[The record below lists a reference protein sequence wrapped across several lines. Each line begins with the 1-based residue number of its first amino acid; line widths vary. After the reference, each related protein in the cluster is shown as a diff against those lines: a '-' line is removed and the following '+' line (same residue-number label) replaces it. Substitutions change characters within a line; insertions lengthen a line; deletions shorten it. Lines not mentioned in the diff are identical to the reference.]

1 MTKFKK
7 GISIFL
13 IVLFVAI
20 ILVGGG
26 FSIYALVENFGTSV
40 VKIDV
45 DKQYQTV
52 EGFGASSAWIFQ
64 NLGILEDEEF
74 KDRAIDMLYGD
85 DGLSLNI
92 FRYNIG
98 GGGRESDNY
107 WDPLRGE
114 ESFFIADRFQGDY
127 SVFADES
134 NYDFSRDKGVV
145 DLLIRALETGN
156 LRKIVFFANS
166 PHYLM
171 TKNGKTHGAK
181 AYENNLKEECY
192 TAFSHY
198 LLTITNY
205 FYREI
210 VSKYDANIEIFISPV
225 NEPQWRWGGDDATQE
240 GCHFDPE
247 PLAKFY
253 DVFYG
258 MMGEYN
264 QKNNTNFEMDVFESG
279 NYSMKDSKPYIKE
292 FSKYDWFKDIETL
305 SVHTYGTEHKITR
318 RKWFRDY
325 LDRKCK
331 GKSVTVSEYCI
342 MEHGVDRTIDRG
354 IYQAKVMLRDLKYVE
369 VSEWSYWLA
378 VSAGDYEDGLVYWND
393 FGEGDILWVSK
404 RYYAMKHF
412 SNNIPNGSKRIKS
425 AYSGALSLNG
435 IECIAFEKPNG
446 DIVLIVINDSDRDH
460 KIKVKG
466 AYNNVVHTLTSADVD
481 WEIEEFEYKNSINVK
496 AKSINTY
503 VFSR

>member
-7 GISIFL
+7 GICIFL
-13 IVLFVAI
+13 IILFVAI

-26 FSIYALVENFGTSV
+26 FGIYALVENFGTSV
-40 VKIDV
+40 VRIDV

-52 EGFGASSAWIFQ
+52 QGFGASSAWIFQ
-64 NLGILEDEEF
+64 NLGVLEDEEF
-74 KDRAIDMLYGD
+74 KNKAIDMLYGD

-98 GGGRESDNY
+98 AGGRESDNY

-114 ESFFIADRFQGDY
+114 ESFFIADRFNGDY
-127 SVFADES
+127 SVFQDES

-145 DLLIRALETGN
+145 DLLIRALKTGN
-156 LRKIVFFANS
+156 VRKIVFFAGS
-166 PHYLM
+166 PHYFM
-171 TKNGKTHGAK
+171 TKNGKTHG
-181 AYENNLKEECY
+181 EHDFDNNLKEDCY

-205 FYREI
+205 LYREI
-210 VSKYDANIEIFISPV
+210 VCEYNEDIEIYISPV
-225 NEPQWRWGGDDATQE
+225 NEPQWGWGGDGATQE
-240 GCHFDPE
+240 CCHFDPK
-247 PLAKFY
+247 PLAEFY

-258 MMGEYN
+258 VLGEYN
-264 QKNNTNFEMDVFESG
+264 QKNGTEFVMDIFESAR
-279 NYSMKDSKPYIKE
+279 YLLDDIDPYVKE
-292 FSKYDWFKDIETL
+292 FEKYAWFDEINLL
-305 SVHTYGTEHKITR
+305 SVHSYGTNLDITTR
-318 RKWFRDY
+318 RNFRNYMDSH
-325 LDRKCK
+325 CT
-331 GKSVTVSEYCI
+331 GKNVTMSEYCI
-342 MEHGVDRTIDRG
+342 MEHGVDKTIDRG
-354 IYQAKVMLRDLKYVE
+354 IYQAKVTLRDLSMLNVT
-369 VSEWSYWLA
+369 EWSYWLA

-393 FGEGDILWVSK
+393 FGEGDILWTSK

-425 AYSGALSLNG
+425 AYSGALSSNG
-435 IECIAFEKPNG
+435 VECVAFEKPNG

-460 KIKVKG
+460 EIKVKG
-466 AYNNVVHTLTSADVD
+466 VYNNVVHTLTSADVD